1 MTIKSTLNKIQL
13 TEMGGIISIITG
25 GGRGI
30 GKAISE
36 RLAQDSAV
44 LIVGR
49 NRPDLEDTCAAI
61 QQSGAKALFLTGDVS
76 NPEVA
81 RAAVEMCR
89 RDGFH
94 IRNLICNAGIGKSGP
109 TASFDLQ
116 TWNDIFAVNL
126 TGSLHFIQSCLPEM
140 VEQKAGTIC
149 FISSIAGV
157 KGYAYTAAY
166 NSSKHAQI
174 GLARSLALE
183 YGKHGISIV
192 PICPSYVES
201 EMTRRS
207 ISGVMNR
214 RGVSEK
220 EAEEVI
226 KRTNPQRRIIPQA
239 EVAEMVAFVCSG
251 RVPSLSGNPLI
262 MSGGE

>member
-1 MTIKSTLNKIQL
+1 MKG
-13 TEMGGIISIITG
+13 EISIITG

-36 RLAQDSAV
+36 RLAMATAV
-44 LIVGR
+44 LLVGR
-49 NRPDLEDTCAAI
+49 QLEDLADTCARI
-61 QQSGAKALFLTGDVS
+61 NDSGGDARYLQGDVS
-76 NPEVA
+76 DPELA
-81 RAAVEMCR
+81 RKVVQVCSER
-89 RDGFH
+89 GYT
-94 IRNLICNAGIGKSGP
+94 IRNLVCNAGIGRSGA
-109 TASFDLQ
+109 TASFDLAAWQ
-116 TWNDIFAVNL
+116 EIFAVNL
-126 TGSLHFIQSCLPEM
+126 NGALHFVQACLPAM
-140 VEQKAGTIC
+140 VEEKAGTIC
-149 FISSIAGV
+149 LISSIAGV

-166 NSSKHAQI
+166 NASKHAQI

-183 YGKHGISIV
+183 YGKHGISVV

-207 ISGVMNR
+207 IYGVMKR

-226 KRTNPQRRIIPQA
+226 KRTNPQRRIIPQE

-251 RVPSLSGNPLI
+251 KVPSLSGNPLI